1 MKKIINKLIK
11 IFYPLNL
18 FFINKSLLGLIGIKL
33 IKISKNKFQIIDNKY
48 DEIYISRL
56 NRCNIYINGI
66 ENRLNK
72 LYKSYTLNNVPI
84 NRNDIVIDCGSNIG
98 EFSIYISKKFGC
110 KVFSFEPELI
120 EFDVL
125 NENTK
130 NLNITTINKALSNK
144 NGNFSLYSKNVSGD
158 SSLIDNGSNHIKKI
172 NTIKLDDYIE
182 NETKIKLFKLEAEG
196 FEPEILEGSI
206 KTLKSVEY
214 VACDCGPER
223 GITNEFTF
231 NTVYKFLINQNFS
244 LINSDL
250 NRYIFLFKKNNAL

>member
-1 MKKIINKLIK
+1 M
-11 IFYPLNL
+11 
-18 FFINKSLLGLIGIKL
+18 
-33 IKISKNKFQIIDNKY
+33 
-48 DEIYISRL
+48 
-56 NRCNIYINGI
+56 
-66 ENRLNK
+66 
-72 LYKSYTLNNVPI
+72 
-84 NRNDIVIDCGSNIG
+84 
-98 EFSIYISKKFGC
+98 
-110 KVFSFEPELI
+110 I